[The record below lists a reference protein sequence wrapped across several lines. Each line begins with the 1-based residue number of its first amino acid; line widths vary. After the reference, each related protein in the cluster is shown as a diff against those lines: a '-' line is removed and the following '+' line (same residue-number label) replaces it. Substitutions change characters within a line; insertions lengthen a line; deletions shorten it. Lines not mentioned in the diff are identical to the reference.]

1 MLGVDTKH
9 KLNLKCSA
17 VINDAWIYLNNSANP
32 FYYPT
37 EHLCWYGEKSSEMVL
52 GNCVPIYKAQ
62 CDYGNLRLYEMM
74 KIVGV
79 ENVVYRKRDAFVC
92 RPNHKVPTK
101 YLGSQ
106 DGYLKG
112 EQLPTTIKSTTHKH
126 LPEPPLL
133 ITDRY
138 EPNRSYTSDDAGA
151 VVKLLDERKGVE
163 LTARAGYGK
172 SHIARAITD
181 LLRKR
186 GLDVAVV
193 SPSNKAAN
201 NHKDGRTLHKLFCMS
216 PNDQMAE
223 PSAIR
228 RVVRNHQAIV
238 VDEISMVGS
247 QMWLALANVRAQAP
261 EMLIL
266 LVGDWRQLG
275 AIEGAAIYKSGFC
288 GHPILDYLTN
298 STRIG
303 LEYSKSCRNDPILQ
317 DISDRVDD
325 VRAVKAATSMDKSLK
340 TLNIAF
346 TNKKV
351 AEINQL
357 VLATELP
364 KTPAAEG
371 FVLPNAPA
379 DWANADQPSAKK
391 AWANAAWTLASGQ
404 PMMLEKF
411 NKKYSEHPKNTT
423 LTIEAAD
430 ANNITIAAVN
440 GINSFKIPT
449 KDFWE
454 LLRPAYCLTTHKSQC
469 ETYHQPYNIYEYW
482 RMDTRMRYTALTR
495 AKTAGQITI
504 M

>member
-1 MLGVDTKH
+1 
-9 KLNLKCSA
+9 
-17 VINDAWIYLNNSANP
+17 
-32 FYYPT
+32 
-37 EHLCWYGEKSSEMVL
+37 
-52 GNCVPIYKAQ
+52 
-62 CDYGNLRLYEMM
+62 
-74 KIVGV
+74 
-79 ENVVYRKRDAFVC
+79 
-92 RPNHKVPTK
+92 
-101 YLGSQ
+101 
-106 DGYLKG
+106 
-112 EQLPTTIKSTTHKH
+112 
-126 LPEPPLL
+126 
-133 ITDRY
+133 
-138 EPNRSYTSDDAGA
+138 
-151 VVKLLDERKGVE
+151 
-163 LTARAGYGK
+163 
-172 SHIARAITD
+172 
-181 LLRKR
+181 
-186 GLDVAVV
+186 
-193 SPSNKAAN
+193 
-201 NHKDGRTLHKLFCMS
+201 
-216 PNDQMAE
+216 
-223 PSAIR
+223 
-228 RVVRNHQAIV
+228 
-238 VDEISMVGS
+238 
-247 QMWLALANVRAQAP
+247 
-261 EMLIL
+261 MLIL

-317 DISDRVDD
+317 DISDRVDNIT
-325 VRAVKAATSMDKSLK
+325 AVKSATSMDKSLK
-340 TLNIAF
+340 TLSIAF
-346 TNKKV
+346 TNKMV
-351 AEINQL
+351 AEINKL
-357 VLATELP
+357 VLALELP

-411 NKKYSEHPKNTT
+411 NRHSQHPKNTT

-430 ANNITIAAVN
+430 ADDITIAATN
-440 GINSFKIPT
+440 GIASFKIPT